1 MTAIHAIATANP
13 QRLRWVVRL
22 GNRPPGGTVRQAP
35 GRLGGWLDR
44 AVINEIVVRGADVL
58 ITLSPANSW
67 HEIGEEI
74 QDALEQALQDPAG
87 WRVDVPTDRNA
98 GLAEAAR
105 ELLDGQIGAAAKS
118 HGGSIELVSVNGNSV
133 TVRTS
138 GSCDGCPAASS
149 TLYQKLQHELRRRV
163 GDQVTVSRE
172 NDSPPLSLGN
182 KLRLNFQMRPG

>member
-44 AVINEIVVRGADVL
+44 AVINEMVIRGADVL
-58 ITLSPANSW
+58 ITLSAANSW
-67 HEIGEEI
+67 REIGDEI
-74 QDALEQALQDPAG
+74 QDALEQALQDPVG
-87 WRVDVPTDRNA
+87 WRVDIPTDRNA

-105 ELLDGQIGAAAKS
+105 ELLDGQIGAAAKT
-118 HGGSIELVSVNGNSV
+118 HGGSIELVSVIGNNV

-138 GSCDGCPAASS
+138 GAFDGCPAAGS